1 LETNSNLI
9 SNVRLINQ
17 RIAVSEFKT
26 AKEIVSWMGA
36 MQAQDYPMSKW
47 AIGLRLAEISDEKI
61 VSSINKGD
69 ILRLHVLRPTWHFIS
84 SDDVYWM
91 LQLSA
96 PKIKASLKSRHK
108 ELGLTE
114 SLITKT
120 TDIIEKT

>member
-61 VSSINKGD
+61 VSSIKTEA
-69 ILRLHVLRPTWHFIS
+69 IHWPLFI
-84 SDDVYWM
+84 
-91 LQLSA
+91 
-96 PKIKASLKSRHK
+96 IN
-108 ELGLTE
+108 EL
-114 SLITKT
+114 SLITGYFT
-120 TDIIEKT
+120 QRL

>member
-1 LETNSNLI
+1 METNSNLI

-26 AKEIVSWMGA
+26 AKEIVSWMGT

-47 AIGLRLAEISDEKI
+47 AIGLRLVSISDEKI
-61 VSSINKGD
+61 VSSVNKGD

-84 SDDVYWM
+84 SDDVYRM

-96 PKIKASLKSRHK
+96 PKIKAS
-108 ELGLTE
+108 
-114 SLITKT
+114 
-120 TDIIEKT
+120 

>member
-1 LETNSNLI
+1 
-9 SNVRLINQ
+9 
-17 RIAVSEFKT
+17 
-26 AKEIVSWMGA
+26 MGT

-47 AIGLRLAEISDEKI
+47 AIGLRLAEIPDEKI

-69 ILRLHVLRPTWHFIS
+69 ILHLHVLRPTWHFIS

-96 PKIKASLKSRHK
+96 PKIKTSLKSRHK

-114 SLITKT
+114 SSITKT
-120 TDIIEKT
+120 TGIIEKT